1 MEGPGN
7 ADAEPGLNLEIDSV
21 CRAGGKFRSP
31 QRCPFFWNDTLEKF
45 HSHSLVVLAGDIG
58 TMVLLL
64 VYLHDVSAYAVIC
77 PHLHGTW
84 RRFTAKLAAVG
95 NRWSRMIGS
104 ARSVG
109 IK

>member
-1 MEGPGN
+1 LFANLKACVELNRTKLNRKFFCCSNHVEGPGN

-21 CRAGGKFRSP
+21 CRAGGKFR
-31 QRCPFFWNDTLEKF
+31 
-45 HSHSLVVLAGDIG
+45 
-58 TMVLLL
+58 
-64 VYLHDVSAYAVIC
+64 
-77 PHLHGTW
+77 
-84 RRFTAKLAAVG
+84 FTAKLAAVG